1 MGCAIHHIALNGKI
15 EIKQMNSLLIMSRIR
30 PVCLIWS
37 IRCGHTAQGVINQTL
52 MVEGGTAIVL

>member
-15 EIKQMNSLLIMSRIR
+15 EIKQMNSLLIMSRIH

-37 IRCGHTAQGVINQTL
+37 VHCGHTGGDKSNL
-52 MVEGGTAIVL
+52 NGRRGGTAIVL